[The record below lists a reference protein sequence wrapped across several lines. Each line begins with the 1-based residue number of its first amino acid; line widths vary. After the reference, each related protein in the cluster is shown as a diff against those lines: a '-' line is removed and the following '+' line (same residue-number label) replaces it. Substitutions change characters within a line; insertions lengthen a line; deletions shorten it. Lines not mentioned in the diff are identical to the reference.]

1 MANRFQELFRLLPKL
16 YSAGAPVMIE
26 AGALQKDSATNRV
39 LAQLKLRSLDPRR
52 ICACKVSVRAF
63 EPNGTE
69 LDGVPSFAY
78 LDIDVG
84 LGENFGTKTPIYLP
98 DGNSRSMSVSV
109 IETVFS
115 DGSVWQAEPCEWH
128 QIPVQ
133 EAVVEHFDDPEL
145 IKQYELRVGGD
156 CPLIPTVQDGLFLCT
171 CGTAKSAA
179 YAVQLAEAEDYS
191 TAISYFTVAG
201 SFVDAKERLTDA
213 IYNYACQ
220 ELSAG
225 RFSHAK
231 NGFMRCA
238 GYKDADD
245 KYNEAAYGYGC
256 QLLDDKEYDKAVS
269 VFKELGSYKDSAS
282 KQLEA
287 KYGYVVDNKRLKET
301 SKYYGYINDLV
312 DARYKDS
319 RAIYKEVYKWTAN
332 IYAINN
338 DEDDEI
344 TNASSLSK
352 YDTWYFHFEL
362 QGGPPNGTEQLYYKI
377 TYPDGTSN
385 GKKPFTDKW
394 EENTSGYVSAW
405 YNTPRNGRTGTC
417 TVTIY
422 DSNGNQIGSASIK
435 ITN

>member
-69 LDGVPSFAY
+69 LDGVPNFAY

-84 LGENFGTKTPIYLP
+84 LGENFGTQTPIYLP

-179 YAVQLAEAEDYS
+179 YAVQLAEAEDYI

-220 ELSAG
+220 DMSIG
-225 RFSHAK
+225 R
-231 NGFMRCA
+231 
-238 GYKDADD
+238 
-245 KYNEAAYGYGC
+245 
-256 QLLDDKEYDKAVS
+256 YD
-269 VFKELGSYKDSAS
+269 
-282 KQLEA
+282 
-287 KYGYVVDNKRLKET
+287 R
-301 SKYYGYINDLV
+301 
-312 DARYKDS
+312 AR
-319 RAIYKEVYKWTAN
+319 
-332 IYAINN
+332 
-338 DEDDEI
+338 
-344 TNASSLSK
+344 
-352 YDTWYFHFEL
+352 EL
-362 QGGPPNGTEQLYYKI
+362 QTLRGLQ
-377 TYPDGTSN
+377 
-385 GKKPFTDKW
+385 
-394 EENTSGYVSAW
+394 
-405 YNTPRNGRTGTC
+405 RRRR
-417 TVTIY
+417 
-422 DSNGNQIGSASIK
+422 
-435 ITN
+435 

>member
-1 MANRFQELFRLLPKL
+1 MSCVWAGTALLSRLFRMGCF
-16 YSAGAPVMIE
+16 SAPAE
-26 AGALQKDSATNRV
+26 
-39 LAQLKLRSLDPRR
+39 RR
-52 ICACKVSVRAF
+52 KA
-63 EPNGTE
+63 
-69 LDGVPSFAY
+69 
-78 LDIDVG
+78 
-84 LGENFGTKTPIYLP
+84 
-98 DGNSRSMSVSV
+98 
-109 IETVFS
+109 
-115 DGSVWQAEPCEWH
+115 
-128 QIPVQ
+128 
-133 EAVVEHFDDPEL
+133 
-145 IKQYELRVGGD
+145 
-156 CPLIPTVQDGLFLCT
+156 
-171 CGTAKSAA
+171 AA

-220 ELSAG
+220 DMSIG
-225 RFSHAK
+225 RYDCARENFK
-231 NGFMRCA
+231 RCA

-245 KYNEAAYGYGC
+245 KYKEAAYNYGC
-256 QLLDDKEYDKAVS
+256 KLIDGKKYETAVS

-312 DARYKDS
+312 DARDKDS

>member
-1 MANRFQELFRLLPKL
+1 
-16 YSAGAPVMIE
+16 MI
-26 AGALQKDSATNRV
+26 AR
-39 LAQLKLRSLDPRR
+39 
-52 ICACKVSVRAF
+52 
-63 EPNGTE
+63 
-69 LDGVPSFAY
+69 
-78 LDIDVG
+78 
-84 LGENFGTKTPIYLP
+84 ENFK
-98 DGNSRSMSVSV
+98 
-109 IETVFS
+109 
-115 DGSVWQAEPCEWH
+115 
-128 QIPVQ
+128 
-133 EAVVEHFDDPEL
+133 
-145 IKQYELRVGGD
+145 
-156 CPLIPTVQDGLFLCT
+156 
-171 CGTAKSAA
+171 
-179 YAVQLAEAEDYS
+179 
-191 TAISYFTVAG
+191 
-201 SFVDAKERLTDA
+201 
-213 IYNYACQ
+213 
-220 ELSAG
+220 
-225 RFSHAK
+225 
-231 NGFMRCA
+231 RCA

-245 KYNEAAYGYGC
+245 KYKEAAYNYGC
-256 QLLDDKEYDKAVS
+256 KLIDGKKYETAVS

-385 GKKPFTDKW
+385 GKKPFDGNNKW
-394 EENTSGYVSAW
+394 RSGHYGCAYAW

-417 TVTIY
+417 TVAIY
-422 DSNGNQIGSASIK
+422 DSSGNQIGSASIK